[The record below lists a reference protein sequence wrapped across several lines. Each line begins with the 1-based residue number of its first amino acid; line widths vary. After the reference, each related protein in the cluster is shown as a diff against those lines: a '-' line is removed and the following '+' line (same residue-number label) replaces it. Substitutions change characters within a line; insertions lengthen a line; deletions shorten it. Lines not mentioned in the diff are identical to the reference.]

1 MKSVNAR
8 PFGDPENAARKLVEL
23 AKAIKTIQD
32 GRIYTDEINGP
43 FMRQL
48 KGTPSECAA
57 GLNFAIAKGWL
68 DLHES
73 GTFVRLTQSGM
84 ALAA

>member
-1 MKSVNAR
+1 MMNAR
-8 PFGDPENAARKLVEL
+8 PFADPEDAARKLVEL

-32 GRIYTDEINGP
+32 GRIYIDEINGP
-43 FMRQL
+43 FLHRL
-48 KGTPSECAA
+48 NGTPTQYKA

-73 GTFVRLTQSGM
+73 GAFVRLTKSGTNL
-84 ALAA
+84 LA